1 MKKTFFIAMLLLSV
15 TFAEAQ
21 LNFGIKAGYNS
32 SLSFDNIS
40 SVQGGDY
47 NLSNV
52 KSELANGFHAGAF
65 ARIFFDK
72 LYVEPELL
80 YSMQKKEYE
89 MTVQDAE
96 NQDVSVNE
104 LVNFNTIDIPI
115 LIGYKVLDLR
125 LVNLRVFA
133 GPKLRLNAGS
143 EISFDNLTD
152 GDGIDKEKLTG
163 EFKNSQIG
171 LEAGAGIDVLMLTLD
186 FRFNLIN
193 DIYQATWET
202 SPTTNTNFVISL
214 GWKIF

>member
-1 MKKTFFIAMLLLSV
+1 MKKMFFIAMLLLSV

-40 SVQGGDY
+40 SVQSGDY
-47 NLSNV
+47 NLSNI

-72 LYVEPELL
+72 VYVQPELL

-89 MTVQDAE
+89 MTVQNDE
-96 NQDVSVNE
+96 NQDVSVDKF
-104 LVNFNTIDIPI
+104 VNFSTIDIPF
-115 LIGYKVLDLR
+115 LIGYKVLDLKIA
-125 LVNLRVFA
+125 NLRVFT

-143 EISFDNLTD
+143 EISFANLTD
-152 GDGIDKEKLTG
+152 GDGINKEKLMG
-163 EFKNSQIG
+163 ELKNSQIG
-171 LEAGAGIDVLMLTLD
+171 LEAGAGIDVLMLTFD

-202 SPTTNTNFVISL
+202 RPTTNTNFVISL